1 VPREMGEETR
11 KTTSRGCS
19 RMIDDG
25 GGESGTRSA
34 ANQDVPIT
42 DYNLGGLSCRPR
54 DHRQASLFV
63 LGLRAW
69 VGTLLHLRLAA
80 PPPFL
85 SSRHQTS

>member
-34 ANQDVPIT
+34 ANQDVPIA
-42 DYNLGGLSCRPR
+42 DYNLGGCPAGLVITGRRLYLS
-54 DHRQASLFV
+54 
-63 LGLRAW
+63 
-69 VGTLLHLRLAA
+69 
-80 PPPFL
+80 
-85 SSRHQTS
+85 

>member
-1 VPREMGEETR
+1 
-11 KTTSRGCS
+11 
-19 RMIDDG
+19 MIDDG

-34 ANQDVPIT
+34 ANQDVPIA

-54 DHRQASLFV
+54 DHRQASVFV

>member
-11 KTTSRGCS
+11 KTTSRGCL

-34 ANQDVPIT
+34 ANQDVPIA

-54 DHRQASLFV
+54 DHRQASVFV
-63 LGLRAW
+63 LGLRRSLVVARR
-69 VGTLLHLRLAA
+69 GRNETLKLFVA
-80 PPPFL
+80 
-85 SSRHQTS
+85 